1 MMEWELDQ
9 DEEENEEGEEGGG
22 EWSFGGRTASI
33 FLIDAAKEMF
43 DELDGQDDE
52 DEEKV
57 TPFLC
62 SVKVRR
68 RLRKLLFIVFLLIFF
83 LFS

>member
-43 DELDGQDDE
+43 DELDGQDD

-68 RLRKLLFIVFLLIFF
+68 RLRKLSFIVFFF

>member
-9 DEEENEEGEEGGG
+9 EEGENEEGEEGG
-22 EWSFGGRTASI
+22 EWSFGGRTATI

-43 DELDGQDDE
+43 DGLDGQDDE
-52 DEEKV
+52 EQV

-68 RLRKLLFIVFLLIFF
+68 RLKK
-83 LFS
+83 S